1 MHFYRPLQRPAALTF
16 DLDDTLYDNH
26 PVIVRSEQAALDFYA
41 AASPPCRISRALTGS
56 ACALNCVPAI
66 RKSTMT

>member
-1 MHFYRPLQRPAALTF
+1 MHFYRRLQRPAALTF

-41 AASPPCRISRALTGS
+41 AASPPCRISER
-56 ACALNCVPAI
+56 
-66 RKSTMT
+66 